1 MRRRRAS
8 VASNQPRHSPENLGN
23 RRIVV
28 VERAPCLLECS
39 PRSRRFD
46 PCPPQLAM
54 LPMRILTRY
63 VLFDLLKVF
72 LLTLTGLTLLIFV
85 FLIGKE
91 AVDKGVGLGPLLRM
105 APYMIPQAMQF
116 AVPGTMLLA
125 TTSVYGRMASYN
137 EIVAIKAL
145 GISPM
150 MLVWPTLIL
159 ATLVSFA
166 AVFINDVAVSWGM
179 MGVQRIAL
187 QSIEE
192 IAYSQLK
199 LRHNWS
205 TGKASIMVRDVD
217 GRRLIWPTLIMQ
229 ASGGRSAVTA
239 SAREAELRFVPEE
252 GNLIVRFK
260 DYEVDGPYKLVDPE
274 TFERTISLEELTG
287 ASPKNRSPSNYALS
301 EIAPAIKE
309 QEQTVA
315 RVQQANVAQAA
326 FGMLTADFD
335 SLSNATWKANDKEI
349 LNAQT
354 RLYRLHTEP
363 WRRWANGF
371 SCLCFVLVGVPV
383 SIMLRYS
390 EFIASFFICF
400 LPILL
405 VYYPLLAVSVD
416 QAKDGAFPPYSVWIG
431 NIVLAFAG
439 ILLLRRVKRY

>member
-1 MRRRRAS
+1 
-8 VASNQPRHSPENLGN
+8 
-23 RRIVV
+23 
-28 VERAPCLLECS
+28 
-39 PRSRRFD
+39 
-46 PCPPQLAM
+46 
-54 LPMRILTRY
+54 MRILTRY

-72 LLTLTGLTLLIFV
+72 LLTLTGLTILIFV

-91 AVDKGVGLGPLLRM
+91 AVDKGISLGPLLLM

-150 MLVWPTLIL
+150 TLVWPTLVL
-159 ATLVSFA
+159 ATLVSFI

-192 IAYSQLK
+192 IVYGQLK

-205 TGKASIMVRDVD
+205 NGKTSITVRDVD
-217 GRRLIWPTLIMQ
+217 GRRLIWPTLIIQ
-229 ASGGRSAVTA
+229 GSGSHGMVTA
-239 SAREAELRFVPEE
+239 SAREGELRLIPEE
-252 GNLIVRFK
+252 GKIAIKFRDLEF
-260 DYEVDGPYKLVDPE
+260 DGPVKWINPE
-274 TFERTISLEELTG
+274 TQELVRTLDEFSG
-287 ASPKNRSPSNYALS
+287 SSPKNRSPSNYALS

-309 QEQTVA
+309 QEQVVA
-315 RVQQANVAQAA
+315 RIQQANVAQAA

-431 NIVLAFAG
+431 NFVLAFAG